1 LSKGFE
7 AWLVEIK
14 LQLVAVFGRETIAE
28 EKNGLIQKSDFEST
42 RFGVIICEIHEYS
55 ATSDIVIA
63 SMQFKFFA
71 RTISPLLR
79 FLLGV

>member
-28 EKNGLIQKSDFEST
+28 EKM
-42 RFGVIICEIHEYS
+42 
-55 ATSDIVIA
+55 A
-63 SMQFKFFA
+63 
-71 RTISPLLR
+71 
-79 FLLGV
+79 